1 MHCVHVTPSGHG
13 QDVKV
18 IFGLICLQ
26 GKQIPHVAIGSV
38 RHARAV
44 IVPKY
49 PVIGLGPGKDQGQ
62 LTEEVLR
69 MWVTGAERANRA
81 HDVQVHQHVFAHSFT
96 PRGWEA

>member
-1 MHCVHVTPSGHG
+1 MHVTPSGHG

-18 IFGLICLQ
+18 ILGLICLQ
-26 GKQIPHVAIGSV
+26 GEQIPHVAIGSV

-44 IVPKY
+44 IVPKH

-69 MWVTGAERANRA
+69 MRVTGAERANRA
-81 HDVQVHQHVFAHSFT
+81 HDVQVHQHVFARSFAL
-96 PRGWEA
+96 RRLEA